1 MPTPEGIITGTEI
14 WTAPE
19 PTEELVEQVLPT
31 EEEEIIKDDL

>member
-14 WTAPE
+14 WTAPIPADE
-19 PTEELVEQVLPT
+19 VVVEET

>member
-14 WTAPE
+14 WTE
-19 PTEELVEQVLPT
+19 PAVEPVEETIPI

>member
-14 WTAPE
+14 WTE
-19 PTEELVEQVLPT
+19 PAVELVEETLPI